1 VQGCAR
7 LALAKY
13 LQAAGYAFSIERVR
27 RHRQVSLLT
36 PIARR
41 PGGGA
46 TQISGVTQKRFRR
59 GLCRS
64 EPGQASTRNR
74 PGIEPD
80 PPL

>member
-1 VQGCAR
+1 MDVN
-7 LALAKY
+7 ALDV
-13 LQAAGYAFSIERVR
+13 LVLTSFSIERVR
-27 RHRQVSLLT
+27 RHRQVSLPT
-36 PIARR
+36 PVGRR

-46 TQISGVTQKRFRR
+46 TQHSGVTHKRFRR
-59 GLCRS
+59 GLCRC